1 MMKTKNILLAVA
13 FMACG
18 IGAAAQDVTIL
29 HMKDGTTKR
38 YTNGVKEKTSIEFYE
53 YVANENSESAPPST
67 FSDIGYRTV
76 WNLGEVWKIKGEYVV
91 GIGWEDRIP
100 SNFAPHHGVI
110 LGTEPGLTVDN
121 CKEKGYVT
129 SPSEYSKLYII
140 IGAAMYPKMSLFFM
154 EGQNNWLITANDT
167 IANRIV
173 TSLEKGKTY
182 YYRIFA
188 EGKVSE
194 GGKEKDVVFYG
205 DEHSFRVPRVM
216 EDFGYYSQ
224 PKGTKE
230 AVEAF
235 AAAHFPDSV
244 SIPTWQQMEPLW
256 NKWRATD
263 EGKCIDLSA
272 DITSETFDDGTGYRL
287 NRIPDEFYTWM
298 ANREIVIDPF
308 NRVDIN
314 KIWDPSYRDSVYLAT
329 CDSVTDVDAKWGVP
343 GGKYTRFLPTTATT
357 NYRVTYRSNEAVPG
371 VRYKLQFNF
380 APETDADADS
390 VSLRPTKVRIS
401 ASSGSH
407 SGTNADVLT
416 LNPETGEKSQIIV
429 PATEATSFVVD
440 SYLMDGFGA
449 DLIFDMRTS
458 NVEIRKGTYNRI
470 MRIAEIRLTPIKDE

>member
-100 SNFAPHHGVI
+100 SNFAPRHGVI

-182 YYRIFA
+182 YYRIFT
-188 EGKVSE
+188 EGKVIE

-224 PKGTKE
+224 PRGTKE

-380 APETDADADS
+380 APETADAYPG
-390 VSLRPTKVRIS
+390 SLLPTKVRIY

-407 SGTNADVLT
+407 SGTHEDVLT
-416 LNPETGEKSQIIV
+416 LDPETGKKSFIIV
-429 PATEATSFVVD
+429 PATETTSFIVD

-449 DLIFDMRTS
+449 DLIFETSTS
-458 NVEIRKGTYNRI
+458 NVDMRKELYNRI

>member
-100 SNFAPHHGVI
+100 SNFAPRHGVI